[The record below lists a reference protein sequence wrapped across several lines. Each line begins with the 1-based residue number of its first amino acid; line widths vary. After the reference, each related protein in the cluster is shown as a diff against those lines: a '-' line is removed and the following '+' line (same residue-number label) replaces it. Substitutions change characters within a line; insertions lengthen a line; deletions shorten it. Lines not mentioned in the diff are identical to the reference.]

1 MHFPLTEADRKDLYL
16 LHKATKEKKF
26 GDRIKIILLL
36 DKGYPQLEIADILM
50 IDEDTV
56 TNWKQ
61 KFLESPSIEYWKQT
75 HYYIPM
81 SALSKEQYDMIILFI
96 ESTIVKDV
104 AQVLQ
109 FVKDE
114 FGMRYSRSWAKK
126 LLHQLG
132 YSYKQLSLF
141 PVQANQQAQHEFNE
155 RYQDLMA
162 TLPANEVVIFMDAA
176 HPQHNT
182 AASKAWITVG
192 EERHLPTNSGRNR
205 INLNGAYN
213 PVDQKVI
220 VQASPMVNAHS
231 TIKLIKTI
239 LAYYASKQK
248 IYLITDNARY
258 YRSKLVNEFLA
269 GHKNAELIFLP
280 PYSPNLNLIERLW
293 KYMRK
298 EIISTNYYETFAE
311 FQKEI
316 KKFFQ
321 YIHHHKEKLAQF
333 IGTKPHL
340 INVA

>member
-1 MHFPLTEADRKDLYL
+1 MNFPLKDTTRKDLYL
-16 LHKATKEKKF
+16 LHKATKEKKY

-36 DKGYPQLEIADILM
+36 DKGYPQHEIADILM

-56 TNWKQ
+56 TSWKQ
-61 KFLESPSIEYWKQT
+61 KFIESPSVEYWKQT

-81 SALSKEQYDMIILFI
+81 SELSQGQYDMIILFI

-114 FGMRYSRSWAKK
+114 FGMSYSRSWAKK
-126 LLHQLG
+126 LLHRLG

-141 PVQANQQAQHEFNE
+141 PVQANQQAQQEFNKK
-155 RYQDLMA
+155 YQDLMA
-162 TLPANEVVIFMDAA
+162 NLPDNEVVIFMDAA

-192 EERHLPTNSGRNR
+192 EERYIPTNSGRNR
-205 INLNGAYN
+205 VNLNGAYN

-220 VQASPMVNAHS
+220 VQASPMVNAQS

-269 GHKNAELIFLP
+269 EHNKAELIFLP

-298 EIISTNYYETFAE
+298 EIISTNYYETFVE

-321 YIHHHKEKLAQF
+321 YIHHQKEKLAQF

-340 INVA
+340 MKAG